1 MTPPEFLLV
10 SLGTCAGYYAS
21 QYLLT
26 RALSTDQLTIRVS
39 AEKASQPARLASF
52 VIEVEAPGVDP
63 KHRDGLLRA
72 VKTCLVHNT
81 LSHPASIDLHVH
93 TAAPVI
99 A

>member
-1 MTPPEFLLV
+1 
-10 SLGTCAGYYAS
+10 
-21 QYLLT
+21 
-26 RALSTDQLTIRVS
+26 
-39 AEKASQPARLASF
+39 
-52 VIEVEAPGVDP
+52 
-63 KHRDGLLRA
+63 